1 MVAFNNGAKVS
12 NAANGCANFRLL
24 HTDDLLLTKTL
35 LHQMRKLIT
44 TMLLFFGFQLS
55 AQTYQPNWESLD
67 KRPTP
72 QWFKDSKFG
81 IFIHWGVYAVPGWST
96 KGSYAEWYQQGLQ
109 TTDTA
114 RQKFH
119 KAKFGDRTYY
129 DLANDFKAELF
140 NPDEWAK
147 LFERSGAKYIV
158 LTSKHH
164 DGFTLWPN
172 ENANKTWG
180 FKWNAVDV
188 GPKRDLLGDLFKAV
202 RKTSVRAGMYYSLY
216 EWFNPLWKTDPKKYA
231 TAHVWPQMTELI
243 NNYQPDVFWTD
254 GDWDAPAETWKSQE
268 FLTWLFN
275 ESVVKDKVIVND
287 RWGSGVRFNHGG
299 IYTPEYQPNL
309 DFEDHDWE
317 ESRGMGHSY
326 GYNREEDAWDYNSAQ
341 SLIIALIDKVSR
353 GGNFLLDI
361 GPDEHGKIPPIMQER
376 LLQIGEWLSING
388 EAIYDTRR
396 WKTTSQWSDGKKD
409 WKGAG
414 DIMLKLTIDPEPGYA
429 VKEVFYTYNPT
440 SNNLYAIFPK
450 YPDNKKLVLKD
461 VALPAE
467 TKISFLSTKE
477 YLQWRQIDKNV
488 EINLPEYNP
497 NKILSPYAYAVKIE
511 NFGRFA
517 SKPVIKLDYSKD
529 VMKPTVTINTD
540 IGTLIYFTADGSEP
554 SQSSKIYNGPFT
566 AEKTFT
572 LKALAMMGGSGE
584 NYASLIPSAVVSKE
598 IKTYQWKNG
607 LKISNAKPGVA
618 FKYFEPTG
626 KIDLNSIN
634 NNPTASGV
642 SDVIS
647 HQNKKRTDKFA
658 FEFTGYIKI
667 DKDAIYTFFTDSD
680 DGSMLYIDDEE
691 IVNNDGDHGNVEKS
705 GKAAL
710 KKGFHKI
717 KVLYFDSG
725 GGNSLKVS
733 LQPEDGKKEMI
744 PASFL
749 FH

>member
-1 MVAFNNGAKVS
+1 MKNLTAI
-12 NAANGCANFRLL
+12 CLL
-24 HTDDLLLTKTL
+24 CLCLCT
-35 LHQMRKLIT
+35 Q
-44 TMLLFFGFQLS
+44 
-55 AQTYQPNWESLD
+55 AQNYRPDWESLD

-81 IFIHWGVYAVPGWST
+81 IFIHWGVYSVPGWST
-96 KGSYAEWYQQGLQ
+96 KGNYAEWYQQGLQ

-114 RQKFH
+114 RQNFH
-119 KAKFGDRTYY
+119 KAKFGNRTYY

-172 ENANKTWG
+172 QNANKTWG
-180 FKWNAVDV
+180 FPWNAKDV

-202 RKTSVRAGMYYSLY
+202 RKTSVHAGMYYSLY
-216 EWFNPLWKTDPKKYA
+216 EWFNPLWKADPKKYA
-231 TAHVWPQMTELI
+231 AEHVWPQMKELI

-254 GDWDAPAETWKSQE
+254 GDWDAPPETWKSQE
-268 FLTWLFN
+268 FLTWLYN
-275 ESVVKDKVIVND
+275 ESPVKDKVIVND

-299 IYTPEYQPNL
+299 IYTPEYQPDL

-317 ESRGMGHSY
+317 ESRGMGYSY

-341 SLIIALIDKVSR
+341 SLVIALIDKVSR

-376 LLQIGEWLSING
+376 LLQIGEWLTMNG
-388 EAIYDTRR
+388 EAIYNTRR
-396 WKTTSQWSDGKKD
+396 WKISSQWSDGKRN
-409 WKGAG
+409 WKGDG
-414 DIMLKLTIDPEPGYA
+414 DIMLKLTVDPDPGYA
-429 VKEVFYTYNPT
+429 VKEVFYTYSPS

-450 YPDNKKLVLKD
+450 YPGSRQLILKD
-461 VALPAE
+461 ILLPSE

-477 YLQWRQIDKNV
+477 YLQWKQSGTNV
-488 EINLPEYNP
+488 EISLPEYDP
-497 NKILSPYAYAVKIE
+497 NKIRSPYAFAVKIE

-529 VMKPTVTINTD
+529 AMKPTVTISTD
-540 IGTLIYFTADGSEP
+540 LGTLVYYTTDGSGP

-566 AEKTFT
+566 AEKSFT
-572 LKALAMMGGSGE
+572 LKAMAMMGGSGE
-584 NYASLIPSAVVSKE
+584 NFASLIPSSVVTAG
-598 IKTYQWKNG
+598 IKTYEWKVD
-607 LKISNAKPGVA
+607 LKISNAKPGIA
-618 FKYFEPTG
+618 YKYFEPSG
-626 KIDLNSIN
+626 KIDLHSIN
-634 NNPTASGV
+634 NASTTTGV
-642 SDVIS
+642 AEIIS
-647 HQNKKRTDKFA
+647 IQNKKRVDKFA
-658 FEFTGYIKI
+658 FEFNGYIKI
-667 DKDAIYTFFTDSD
+667 DKDAIYSFFTNSD

-725 GGNSLKVS
+725 GGNGLKAS
-733 LQPEDGKKEMI
+733 MQAEGGIKKEI
-744 PASFL
+744 SKELL